1 MIEVFT
7 GILGFFVGLVVAY
20 MMQRQRGV

>member
-7 GILGFFVGLVVAY
+7 GILGFFAGLVVAY